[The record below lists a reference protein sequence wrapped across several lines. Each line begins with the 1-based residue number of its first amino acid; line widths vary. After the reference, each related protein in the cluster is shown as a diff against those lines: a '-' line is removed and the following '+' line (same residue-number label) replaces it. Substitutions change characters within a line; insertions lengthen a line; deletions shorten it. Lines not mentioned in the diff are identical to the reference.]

1 MLSKVLSVDD
11 DAAIHILL
19 NSHFAGE
26 SIEMRSA
33 YDGDSALWIANKWL
47 PDLILVDVDMP
58 GMNGFEVFS
67 RLRENVLTM
76 NIPVIFLTAAIS
88 TDQKVW
94 GLDLGASDY
103 ITKPFEPAELLARV
117 RASLRTK
124 SKMDSLSDVR
134 VDAFIA
140 GALRKRNPR
149 GGPYSASSL

>member
-124 SKMDSLSDVR
+124 SKMGSLSDVR

-149 GGPYSASSL
+149 GAPYSASSL

>member
-149 GGPYSASSL
+149 GAPYSASSL